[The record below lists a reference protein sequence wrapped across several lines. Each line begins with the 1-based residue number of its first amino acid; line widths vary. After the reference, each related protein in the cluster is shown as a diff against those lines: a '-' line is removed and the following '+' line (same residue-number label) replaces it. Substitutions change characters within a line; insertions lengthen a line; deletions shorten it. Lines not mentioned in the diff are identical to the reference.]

1 MQTTI
6 VIISETIIVNVQSPA
21 NPVMNIVTEPILSI
35 PPGHKLHDLIPLGLV
50 LVAVGVAAIE
60 SQGMIMRMGEYMRD
74 TA

>member
-21 NPVMNIVTEPILSI
+21 NPVMNIVTEPILDI
-35 PPGHKLHDLIPLGLV
+35 PPEHKLRDLIPLGPV